1 MHPSDP
7 RYPAVQELT
16 AYWLAH
22 PHASDTL
29 EGICRWWLVD
39 GSHAQAQNDAAL
51 AWLVENGIVRVNRAG
66 DGRLHYRLAEAR
78 GSGEC

>member
-1 MHPSDP
+1 MHTSDP

-29 EGICRWWLVD
+29 EGICRWWLPD
-39 GSHAQAQNDAAL
+39 GAPEQAQINDAL
-51 AWLVENGIVRVNRAG
+51 AWLVANGIVKVNRAG
-66 DGRLHYRLAEAR
+66 DGRLHYRLADSR
-78 GSGEC
+78 QNHEC